1 MISKRERALGA
12 AVDLLGTEGL
22 RALTHVR
29 VDERAELPRGS
40 TSNYFRTRAALLD
53 GVVDWMVR
61 QETPSVGAA
70 LDVATPDELVEAVAR
85 LFEFMLGPNRV
96 VTTAR
101 MVLRLE
107 ASHDP
112 ALRQALARGGAAM
125 TDLVVPVLT
134 RLGASDPQVA
144 AAALGACGQGFF
156 VQAIAGGTTPDPRPV
171 LEVIVRGALA

>member
-1 MISKRERALGA
+1 MTSKRERALGA

-22 RALTHVR
+22 RALTHAR
-29 VDERAELPRGS
+29 VDERAELPKGS
-40 TSNYFRTRAALLD
+40 TSNYFRTRAALLE

-61 QETPSVGAA
+61 QESPTVGAA
-70 LDVATPDELVEAVAR
+70 LDVRTADELVEELAR
-85 LFEFMLGPNRV
+85 LFEFMMGPNRV

-107 ASHDP
+107 AGHDP

-125 TDLVVPVLT
+125 TDLVVPVLA
-134 RLGASDPQVA
+134 RLGASEPQLA
-144 AAALGACGQGFF
+144 ATAIGVCGQGFF

-171 LEVIVRGALA
+171 LGVVVRGALA